1 MTPRYNKIH
10 NRFKLNRIKCNAVGL
25 NEIVY
30 SLVKEGDQYEREIG
44 NFLLGWQDTNPFM
57 EAKTS
62 GSTGQPK
69 TIKLSKQAMVNSAIA
84 TGDFFKLKPGD
95 KALLCLPA
103 SYIAGK
109 MMLVRAMVLGLELDL
124 VQPKTSLVFNTN
136 NKYHFAAMVPM
147 QLQSNLDN
155 LSNIKNLI
163 VGGAQVSIEL
173 KEAIQ
178 SLTTK
183 VYETY
188 GMTESVSHI
197 AVKQINGLQNSNT
210 ESLINQSFKTLPNI
224 AISQDN
230 RGCLVIEA
238 PLIVEKTIVT
248 NDVVKLH
255 SDSSFEWIGRFDN
268 VINSGGIKLFPE
280 QIEAKLQG
288 KINERFFITSDTDET
303 LGERVILI
311 IEANSNSLKPSVF
324 EGLGAFERP
333 KVIYAVEN
341 FVETTSGKVQRKKTM
356 ELVKK

>member
-1 MTPRYNKIH
+1 MIPKYNKIH
-10 NRFKLNRIKCNAVGL
+10 NRFKLNSVKCNAVGL
-25 NEIVY
+25 NEIVC
-30 SLVKEGDQYEREIG
+30 SLVKEGEQYEREIG
-44 NFLLGWQDTNPFM
+44 KFLLDWQDTNPFM

-62 GSTGQPK
+62 GSTGLPK

-84 TGDFFKLKPGD
+84 TGDFFKIKPGD
-95 KALLCLPA
+95 KVLLCLPA

-124 VQPKTSLVFNTN
+124 IKPKTVLDLNP
-136 NKYHFAAMVPM
+136 NKQYHFAAMVPM
-147 QLQSNLDN
+147 QVQKNVK
-155 LSNIKNLI
+155 NIGNIINLI
-163 VGGAQVSIEL
+163 VGGAQVSNQL

-178 SLTTK
+178 SLNTK

-188 GMTESVSHI
+188 GMTETVSHI
-197 AVKQINGLQNSNT
+197 AVKPINNLHNSNT
-210 ESLINQSFKTLPNI
+210 NSLVNQSFKTLPNI

-238 PLIVEKTIVT
+238 PLIAEKTIVT

-311 IEANSNSLKPSVF
+311 IEANSNSLKSSVF